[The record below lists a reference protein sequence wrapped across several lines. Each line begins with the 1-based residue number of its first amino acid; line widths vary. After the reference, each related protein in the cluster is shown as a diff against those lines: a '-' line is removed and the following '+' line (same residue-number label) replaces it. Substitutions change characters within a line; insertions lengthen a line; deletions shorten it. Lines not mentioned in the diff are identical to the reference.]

1 MDHVAGLPAGLAPPV
16 KVALARAIAKMPRGD
31 APHGTLL
38 FEPKWDGYRCVAVRD
53 DHGATLWSRQGKEL
67 TRHSV
72 GVELHRAVVL
82 PGEIVV
88 VRPRQVSPTP
98 A

>member
-31 APHGTLL
+31 ALHGTLL

-53 DHGATLWSRQGKEL
+53 GHGATLWSRQGKEL
-67 TRHSV
+67 T
-72 GVELHRAVVL
+72 GYFPELCSAVAAAV
-82 PGEIVV
+82 PPVI
-88 VRPRQVSPTP
+88 
-98 A
+98 